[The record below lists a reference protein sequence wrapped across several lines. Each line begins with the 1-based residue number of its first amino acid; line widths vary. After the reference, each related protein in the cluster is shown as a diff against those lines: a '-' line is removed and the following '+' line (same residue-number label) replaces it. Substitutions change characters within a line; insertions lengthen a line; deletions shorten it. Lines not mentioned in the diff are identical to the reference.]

1 MGNVHV
7 SHDEAMAADA
17 RDSAAAGRA
26 AMQRDEFANGVVVAD
41 LQPGGL
47 AFVFEILWRQADR
60 GKRKNA
66 IVRAQPR
73 GALQLHVRDK
83 LALFAHLHVGA
94 DHAVRADLARCR
106 HLRRRINDR
115 GLVDVADLCFGDG
128 SHCPN
133 VGSAASAR
141 GRSIIWQVS
150 TASQASLS
158 PTNAWQSILHAVRRK
173 ARTLTSMRN

>member
-1 MGNVHV
+1 
-7 SHDEAMAADA
+7 
-17 RDSAAAGRA
+17 
-26 AMQRDEFANGVVVAD
+26 MQGHELTDNVVVAD
-41 LQPGGL
+41 LQPSGL
-47 AFVFEILWRQADR
+47 AFVLQILWRQADR

-94 DHAVRADLARCR
+94 DHAVRADFARCR
-106 HLRRRINDR
+106 HLRRRIDNR
-115 GLVDVADLCFGDG
+115 GLVDAADLCFGDG
-128 SHCPN
+128 IHAPYA
-133 VGSAASAR
+133 GSEFSER

-158 PTNAWQSILHAVRRK
+158 PTNAWHSILQAVRRK
-173 ARTLTSMRN
+173 ASTLTSSRN

>member
-1 MGNVHV
+1 
-7 SHDEAMAADA
+7 
-17 RDSAAAGRA
+17 RA
-26 AMQRDEFANGVVVAD
+26 AMQRDELANDVVVAD
-41 LQPGGL
+41 FQPGRL
-47 AFVFEILWRQADR
+47 AFVFEILWRQADG

-73 GALQLHVRDK
+73 GSLQLGVRDE
-83 LALFAHLHVGA
+83 LAVFAHLNVRA

-106 HLRRRINDR
+106 HLRGRIDNRR
-115 GLVDVADLCFGDG
+115 LVDIADLCFGDG

-133 VGSAASAR
+133 VGSAVSAR
-141 GRSIIWQVS
+141 GRSIIWHVS